1 MHNTLSA
8 DSSRSAAA
16 WMLSAWM
23 RAWVS
28 RMASIS
34 APASLLHKMGTL
46 SVGWISPERGLV
58 SGRAAVEAAMDRR
71 KALYPWYPIRR
82 QKREMVAS
90 ATPQA
95 AASSEMD
102 MLWVRWPL
110 ATTKLA
116 SFFSEE
122 VSW

>member
-1 MHNTLSA
+1 
-8 DSSRSAAA
+8 
-16 WMLSAWM
+16 M

-58 SGRAAVEAAMDRR
+58 SGRAAGGGGDGPGGRR
-71 KALYPWYPIRR
+71 CIPGTP
-82 QKREMVAS
+82 S
-90 ATPQA
+90 AGRSGRWWPRPRLQA

>member
-1 MHNTLSA
+1 
-8 DSSRSAAA
+8 
-16 WMLSAWM
+16 
-23 RAWVS
+23 
-28 RMASIS
+28 
-34 APASLLHKMGTL
+34 
-46 SVGWISPERGLV
+46 
-58 SGRAAVEAAMDRR
+58 MDRR